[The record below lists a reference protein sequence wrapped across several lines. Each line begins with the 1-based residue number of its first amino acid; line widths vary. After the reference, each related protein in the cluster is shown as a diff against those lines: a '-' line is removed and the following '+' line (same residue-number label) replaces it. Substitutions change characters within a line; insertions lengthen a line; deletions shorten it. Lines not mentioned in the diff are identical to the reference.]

1 MIARKKEQRSLEL
14 ILKRKK
20 STFLAITGRRRVGKT
35 YILDT
40 FFKDQLCFRMT
51 GIQDATME
59 EQLTNFSNALFHQSK
74 AVQLVPQDWQEAFF
88 LLRGYLETLD
98 KQGKKVI
105 FIDELPWMVTAKSNM
120 LQHLAHFWNDYLSKQ
135 PQFILVICGS
145 ASSWL
150 TRYIINDKGGLHNR
164 VTDHIHLVPFTLK
177 ETKEFLAYKGIHL
190 SHQEIT
196 KIYMT
201 FGGIPYYLD
210 QIRKGEN
217 STTAIE
223 RLCFSSEGMLKREY
237 DNLYKAL
244 FRYPQNHEAIVEAL
258 SKKSSGLSRQQ
269 IIKHS
274 KVAAGGAYDR
284 AMGDLVMSGFVTE
297 FIPFGKR
304 IRGAM
309 YRLNDEFSIFYHR
322 FMKGNKK
329 YSEGMWLQLANS
341 QAYKIWTGYAFE
353 NICIKHSNQIKKA
366 LGISGVYTEVS
377 SFRVEGTQDE
387 RGFQI
392 DMVLDRQDGVIHLF
406 EIKYYGSL
414 FTIDKRY
421 AQDLNERKQRFIEI
435 TGTKKQVFTSFI
447 TNRGV
452 KANAYASEVVD
463 AQLMLDDFFE

>member
-1 MIARKKEQRSLEL
+1 MIARKKEQKSLEL

-20 STFLAITGRRRVGKT
+20 AAFLAITGRRRVGKT

-51 GIQDATME
+51 GIQDASLE
-59 EQLTNFSNALFHQSK
+59 EQLTNFSNALFNHSK
-74 AVQLVPQDWQEAFF
+74 IVQLVPQDWQEAFF
-88 LLRGYLETLD
+88 LLRSYLETLD
-98 KQGKKVI
+98 KEGKKVI

-120 LQHLAHFWNDYLSKQ
+120 LQHLAHFWNSYLSKQ
-135 PQFILVICGS
+135 PRFILVICGS

-150 TRYIINDKGGLHNR
+150 TRYVINDNGGLHNR
-164 VTDHIHLVPFTLK
+164 VTDHIHLVPFTLN
-177 ETKEFLAYKGIHL
+177 ETKAFLAHKGIHL

-201 FGGIPYYLD
+201 FGGIPYYLE

-223 RLCFSSEGMLKREY
+223 RMCFSTGGMLKREY

-244 FRYPQNHEAIVEAL
+244 FRYPQNHEAIVEVLA
-258 SKKSSGLSRQQ
+258 KKSSGLSRQQ
-269 IIKHS
+269 IINQS

-284 AMGDLVMSGFVTE
+284 AMSDLVMSGFVTE
-297 FIPFGKR
+297 FIPFGKK

-322 FMKGNKK
+322 FMKVNRK

-353 NICIKHSNQIKKA
+353 NICIKHSKEIKKA

-377 SFRVEGTQDE
+377 SFRVERTEYE

-392 DMVLDRQDGVIHLF
+392 DMIMDRKDDIIHLF
-406 EIKYYGSL
+406 EIKYYGAL
-414 FTIDKRY
+414 FNIDKQY
-421 AQDLNERKQRFIEI
+421 AQELNERKQLFIER

-447 TNRGV
+447 TNRGI
-452 KANAYASEVVD
+452 KANGYANEVVD
-463 AQLMLDDFFE
+463 SELVLDDFFE